1 MISITTEPLDV
12 QKILAEMAD
21 DDESTG
27 AIVFFIGTVRNH
39 KNGERVLAIT
49 YEAYD
54 EMAQEILEK
63 IEDEVTARWPIK
75 KFIAVQRTGDL
86 KVGEISIIVAAS
98 SPHRQ
103 EAFEACKYGIDA
115 IKTSVPVWKN
125 EKVESGEKWVKGVL
139 LNVE

>member
-1 MISITTEPLDV
+1 M
-12 QKILAEMAD
+12 QKILAEMA
-21 DDESTG
+21 DESTG
-27 AIVFFIGTVRNH
+27 AIVFFVGTVRNH
-39 KNGERVLAIT
+39 DDGERVLAIM

-63 IEDEVTARWPIK
+63 IESEVMARWPIK
-75 KFIAVQRTGDL
+75 KFIAVQRTGYL
-86 KVGEISIIVAAS
+86 KVGEISVVVAAT

-103 EAFEACKYGIDA
+103 EAFDACKYGIDT
-115 IKTSVPVWKN
+115 IKTSIPVWKN

>member
-1 MISITTEPLDV
+1 MISITNEPIDM

-21 DDESTG
+21 ESTG
-27 AIVFFIGTVRNH
+27 AMVFFVGTVRNH
-39 KNGERVLAIT
+39 DDGERVLAIM
-49 YEAYD
+49 YEVYD

-63 IEDEVTARWPIK
+63 IEREVMARWPIK
-75 KFIAVQRTGDL
+75 RFIAVQRTGYL
-86 KVGEISIIVAAS
+86 KVGEISVVVAAT

-103 EAFEACKYGIDA
+103 EAFDACKYGIDT
-115 IKTSVPVWKN
+115 IKTSIPVWKN